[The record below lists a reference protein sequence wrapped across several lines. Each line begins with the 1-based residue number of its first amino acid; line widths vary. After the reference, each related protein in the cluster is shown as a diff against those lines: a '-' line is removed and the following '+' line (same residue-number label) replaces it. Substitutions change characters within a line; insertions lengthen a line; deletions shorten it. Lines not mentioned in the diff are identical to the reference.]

1 MGMRIISTG
10 SYLPKHVLTNA
21 DLEKM
26 VETSDEWIR
35 TRTGVSERRIAA
47 PEEAASDLGI
57 RAGRLALERAN
68 FPPEK
73 IDAVIT
79 ATITGDYHFPST
91 ACLIQKGLGACNAFA
106 FDLSAACSGFLY
118 GLVCSRGLILSGQCR
133 NVLLVATETMS
144 RVTDYTDRGTCVLL
158 GDGAGAV
165 LLTADEKDAVLGSYL
180 ASDGSY
186 ADLLFMPAGGG
197 RHPASH
203 ETVERRLHFMKMEGQ
218 ALFKVAVQSMSE
230 AARKALERANVSP
243 EEISL
248 VIPHQANL
256 RIIQAVVKNL
266 FLPMEKVF
274 LNIHNYGN
282 MSAASVAVGLDE
294 AVTSGRVKADDLV
307 LLFAFGA
314 GLTWAATVI
323 RL

>member
-1 MGMRIISTG
+1 MGIKIVSTG
-10 SYLPKHVLTNA
+10 SYLPQKVLTNA

-35 TRTGVSERRIAA
+35 TRTGISERRIAA

-68 FPPEK
+68 FLPEK
-73 IDAVIT
+73 IDAIIT

-91 ACLIQKGLGACNAFA
+91 ACLIQEGLGVCNAFA

-118 GLVCSRGLILSGQCR
+118 GLVCSRGLIISGQCR
-133 NVLLVATETMS
+133 NILLIAVETMS
-144 RVTDYTDRGTCVLL
+144 RVADYTDRGTCVLL

-165 LLTADEKDAVLGSYL
+165 LLSADDKDAVLGSYL
-180 ASDGSY
+180 ASDGRY
-186 ADLLFMPAGGG
+186 ADLLFMPAGGS
-197 RHPASH
+197 RQPASY
-203 ETVERRLHFMKMEGQ
+203 ETVDKRLHFMKMEGQ

-230 AARKALERANVSP
+230 AARKALKQANVSP

-256 RIIQAVVKNL
+256 RIIKAVVKNL
-266 FLPMEKVF
+266 SLPMEKVF
-274 LNIHNYGN
+274 LNIQNYGN

-294 AVTSGRVKADDLV
+294 AVTSGQVKAGDLV

>member
-1 MGMRIISTG
+1 MGIKIIGTG
-10 SYLPKHVLTNA
+10 SYLPQKVLTNA

-26 VETSDEWIR
+26 VETSDEWIS

-57 RAGRLALERAN
+57 HACRLALERAN
-68 FPPEK
+68 FSPEK
-73 IDAVIT
+73 IDAIIA

-91 ACLIQKGLGACNAFA
+91 ACLIQKGLGASNAFA
-106 FDLSAACSGFLY
+106 FDLAAACSGFLY
-118 GLVCSRGLILSGQCR
+118 GLACSRGLILSGQCR

-165 LLTADEKDAVLGSYL
+165 LLSADEKDAVLGSYL
-180 ASDGSY
+180 ASDGNY
-186 ADLLFMPAGGG
+186 TDLLFMPGGGG
-197 RHPASH
+197 RYPASH
-203 ETVERRLHFMKMEGQ
+203 ETVDKRLHFMKMEGR
-218 ALFKVAVQSMSE
+218 ALFKVAVQLMTE
-230 AARKALERANVSP
+230 AARKALEQANASP
-243 EEISL
+243 GEISL

-266 FLPMEKVF
+266 SMPMEKVF

-282 MSAASVAVGLDE
+282 MSAASLAVGFDE
-294 AVTSGRVKADDLV
+294 AVAGGRVKANDLV

-314 GLTWAATVI
+314 GLTWAAMVI

>member
-1 MGMRIISTG
+1 MGMKIVSTG
-10 SYLPKHVLTNA
+10 SYLPKHILTNA

-57 RAGRLALERAN
+57 RAGRLALERAD
-68 FPPEK
+68 FSPEK

-79 ATITGDYHFPST
+79 ATITGDYHFPAT

-118 GLVCSRGLILSGQCR
+118 GLVCSHGLILSGQCR
-133 NVLLVATETMS
+133 NILLVAAETMS

-186 ADLLFMPAGGG
+186 TDLLFMPAGGG
-197 RHPASH
+197 RQPASH
-203 ETVERRLHFMKMEGQ
+203 ETVEKRLHFMKMEGQ
-218 ALFKVAVQSMSE
+218 ALFKVAVQAMSD
-230 AARKALERANVSP
+230 AARKAMERANVSP

-266 FLPMEKVF
+266 SLPMEKVF
-274 LNIHNYGN
+274 LNIQNYGN

-294 AVTSGRVKADDLV
+294 AVTNGQVKAGDLV

-314 GLTWAATVI
+314 GLTWAAAVI

>member
-1 MGMRIISTG
+1 MGMKIVSTG
-10 SYLPKHVLTNA
+10 SYLPQKVLTNA

-57 RAGRLALERAN
+57 RAGRLALERAK
-68 FPPEK
+68 FSPEK
-73 IDAVIT
+73 IDAIIT

-91 ACLIQKGLGACNAFA
+91 ACLIQKGLGACNAFT
-106 FDLSAACSGFLY
+106 FDLAAACSGFLY
-118 GLVCSRGLILSGQCR
+118 GLACSRGLIISGQCR
-133 NVLLVATETMS
+133 NVLLIATETMS
-144 RVTDYTDRGTCVLL
+144 RVADYTDRGTCVLL

-165 LLTADEKDAVLGSYL
+165 LLSEDDKDAVLGSYL
-180 ASDGSY
+180 ASDGGY
-186 ADLLFMPAGGG
+186 AGLLFMPAGGS
-197 RHPASH
+197 RQPASC
-203 ETVERRLHFMKMEGQ
+203 ETVDKRLHFMKMEGQ
-218 ALFKVAVQSMSE
+218 ALFKVAVQSMTE
-230 AARKALERANVSP
+230 AARKAMDQARVSP

-248 VIPHQANL
+248 LIPHQANL
-256 RIIQAVVKNL
+256 RIIQMVAKNL
-266 FLPMEKVF
+266 SVPMEKVF
-274 LNIHNYGN
+274 LNIQDYGN

-294 AVTSGRVKADDLV
+294 AVTGGRVKTGDLA

-314 GLTWAATVI
+314 GLTWAATVL

>member
-1 MGMRIISTG
+1 MGMRIVSTG
-10 SYLPKHVLTNA
+10 SYLPQKVLTNA

-91 ACLIQKGLGACNAFA
+91 ACIIQEGLGAGNAFA

-133 NVLLVATETMS
+133 NVLLIATETMS

-165 LLTADEKDAVLGSYL
+165 LLSADEKDAVLGSYL
-180 ASDGSY
+180 ASNGSY
-186 ADLLFMPAGGG
+186 TDLLFMPAGGG
-197 RHPASH
+197 RQPASR
-203 ETVERRLHFMKMEGQ
+203 ETVEKRLHFMKMEGQ
-218 ALFKVAVQSMSE
+218 ALFKVAVQSMVE
-230 AARKALERANVSP
+230 AARKALERANVSS

-266 FLPMEKVF
+266 SLPMEKVF
-274 LNIHNYGN
+274 LNIQNYGN

-294 AVTSGRVKADDLV
+294 AVTSGQVKAGDLA
-307 LLFAFGA
+307 LLFTFGA
-314 GLTWAATVI
+314 GLTWAAMVI

>member
-1 MGMRIISTG
+1 MGMKIVSTG
-10 SYLPKHVLTNA
+10 SYLPQKVLTNA

-35 TRTGVSERRIAA
+35 TRTGVCERRIAA
-47 PEEAASDLGI
+47 PEEATSDLGI
-57 RAGRLALERAN
+57 RAGRLALERAK
-68 FPPEK
+68 FLPEK
-73 IDAVIT
+73 VDAIIT
-79 ATITGDYHFPST
+79 ATITGDYYFPST
-91 ACLIQKGLGACNAFA
+91 VCLIQKGLGACNAFV
-106 FDLSAACSGFLY
+106 FDLSAACSGFIY
-118 GLVCSRGLILSGQCR
+118 GLICSRGLILSGQCR
-133 NVLLVATETMS
+133 NVLLIAAETMT

-165 LLTADEKDAVLGSYL
+165 LLSADDKDAVLGSYL
-180 ASDGSY
+180 ASDGGY
-186 ADLLFMPAGGG
+186 ADLLLMPAGGS
-197 RHPASH
+197 RQPASH
-203 ETVERRLHFMKMEGQ
+203 ETVDKRLHFMKMEGQ

-243 EEISL
+243 DEISL

-266 FLPMEKVF
+266 SMPMEKVL
-274 LNIHNYGN
+274 LNIQNYGN

-294 AVTSGRVKADDLV
+294 AVTGGQVKAGDLI

-314 GLTWAATVI
+314 GLTWAAAVI

>member
-1 MGMRIISTG
+1 MKIVSTG
-10 SYLPKHVLTNA
+10 SYLPEKVLTNA

-35 TRTGVSERRIAA
+35 TRTGVFERRIAA

-57 RAGRLALERAN
+57 RAGRLALERAD

-91 ACLIQKGLGACNAFA
+91 ACLIQKGLGAGNAFA

-118 GLVCSRGLILSGQCR
+118 GLACSRGLILSGQCR

-165 LLTADEKDAVLGSYL
+165 LLAADGKDAVLGSYL

-186 ADLLFMPAGGG
+186 TELLLMPAGGG
-197 RHPASH
+197 RCPASH
-203 ETVERRLHFMKMEGQ
+203 ETVEKRLHFMKMEGQ

-266 FLPMEKVF
+266 SLPMEKVF
-274 LNIHNYGN
+274 LNIQNYGN
-282 MSAASVAVGLDE
+282 MSAASVAVCLDE
-294 AVTSGRVKADDLV
+294 AVTGGQVKAGDLV

-314 GLTWAATVI
+314 GLTWAAAVI